1 MVGPPDR
8 PLALGEIFAETI
20 RLFGAR
26 LWPALG
32 LGVIYSVA
40 LAGSALINPALSFA
54 VASFMFV
61 VAYGVATRLVV
72 GDSFSEAWGQVA
84 VRLPTLVIL
93 ALVVGLP
100 FVLASSWLVLLI
112 FAAFWLGLTGFA
124 VPVALVERCEERQGR
139 LAPVAHAAERALA
152 LARVEFLHAVGVAAA
167 LLLVNFLVAI
177 ILGGALVGYADNSD
191 IVAGVL
197 SQIVLAP
204 FFFIGLSVL
213 YFEQRARLAAQP
225 ARDAGADRA

>member
-1 MVGPPDR
+1 MVAVPDR

-32 LGVIYSVA
+32 LGIVYSVP
-40 LAGSALINPALSFA
+40 LAAAALINPALSVA

-61 VAYGVATRLVV
+61 AAFGVATRLVA
-72 GDSFSEAWGQVA
+72 GDSFAEAWGQVA

-100 FVLASSWLVLLI
+100 FVLASTWLVLLI
-112 FAAFWLGLTGFA
+112 FAAFWVGLTGFA
-124 VPVALVERCEERQGR
+124 VPVALVEQCGEREGR
-139 LAPVAHAAERALA
+139 LAPVAYAAERALA

-167 LLLVNFLVAI
+167 LLFVNFLVAI
-177 ILGGALVGYADNSD
+177 ILGGALVGYADNGE

-213 YFEQRARLAAQP
+213 YFEQRARLAAEP
-225 ARDAGADRA
+225 APGAGADRA

>member
-1 MVGPPDR
+1 VPTPPDR

-20 RLFGAR
+20 RLYGER

-32 LGVIYSVA
+32 LGATYSVVLGAVA
-40 LAGSALINPALSFA
+40 LVNPALYYA
-54 VASFMFV
+54 VGSFMFV
-61 VAYGVATRLVV
+61 AAYGVATRLVA
-72 GDSFSEAWGQVA
+72 GDSFVEAWGQVA
-84 VRLPTLVIL
+84 VRLPTLGIL

-112 FAAFWLGLTGFA
+112 FAAFWIGLTGFA
-124 VPVALVERCEERQGR
+124 VPVALVERCEGRQGR
-139 LAPVAHAAERALA
+139 LAPVAYAAERALA

-167 LLLVNFLVAI
+167 LLLVNFLVAV
-177 ILGGALVGYADNSD
+177 ILGGALVGYADNGD
-191 IVAGVL
+191 IVAGML

-213 YFEQRARLAAQP
+213 YFEQRARLAAAP
-225 ARDAGADRA
+225 ARDARAGRA